1 MKKGDYQTLV
11 RHTVISFGGYAVPV
25 LAALPCVPFLVHSLG
40 TERFGVFSL
49 MAVVVGYAGLFDFG
63 LGRTLARMSAHRLGA
78 GRAGEV
84 SPLFWTAFG
93 LLSGL
98 GGVGSAVLVG
108 TAPFLV
114 QGLGISPEYQEDV
127 TRALGVL
134 ALSVPL
140 SMFSAG
146 FRNMLQ
152 AYKQFRTVSVISA
165 LSGSLNFVAPAI
177 VLVFFNSLLA
187 VSAALLTSRALI
199 TSVYAV
205 RSFTSIPDID
215 TPRRSSFDTPTARE
229 LLTFGGW
236 MSITNIIGPIFFYS
250 DRVVLGFKHSAEAV
264 AYYSTPYDVM
274 VRVLMVSAALIDVMF
289 PEFSRWYGQGSGV
302 RRLYGRV
309 NRDLF
314 MVVAP
319 LCLVLALAAH
329 TLLEL
334 WLGVEFADNGFRVVQ
349 LMAFGIVLNSL
360 ARVSQALIQTSG
372 RPSWTAGLQ
381 IAELALYAV
390 YMPIL
395 IERFGVNGAALSWV
409 IRVTISFVAL
419 AYLARYCM
427 TEKG

>member
-1 MKKGDYQTLV
+1 M
-11 RHTVISFGGYAVPV
+11 

-78 GRAGEV
+78 DRAGEV
-84 SPLFWTAFG
+84 SPLFWTSFG

-98 GGVGSAVLVG
+98 GVMGSAVLVG
-108 TAPFLV
+108 IAPLLV
-114 QGLGISPEYQEDV
+114 QGLGISPEYHGDV

-177 VLVFFNSLLA
+177 ALIFFDSLVA

-199 TSVYAV
+199 TAVYAA
-205 RSFTSIPDID
+205 RSFMGIPDIQA
-215 TPRRSSFDTPTARE
+215 PGRSSFDSGAARE

-236 MSITNIIGPIFFYS
+236 MSVTNIIGPIFFYS

-274 VRVLMVSAALIDVMF
+274 VRVLMISAALIDVVF
-289 PEFSRWYGQGSGV
+289 PEFSRWYGQGSDSV
-302 RRLYGRV
+302 RRLYARV
-309 NRDLF
+309 SRDLF
-314 MVVAP
+314 VVVAP
-319 LCLVLALAAH
+319 LALVLGLAAH
-329 TLLEL
+329 SLLKL
-334 WLGVEFADNGFRVVQ
+334 WLGIEFADNGFRVVQ

-381 IAELALYAV
+381 IAELALYLV

-395 IERFGVNGAALSWV
+395 IQRFSVNGAALSWV
-409 IRVTISFVAL
+409 IRVTISFLAL

-427 TEKG
+427 TEKEERPSVEQ